1 MKYLLEFENKK
12 YSTYDFIETFYKLG
26 LQKGDTLCVHTELF
40 NFGFPLLSRNEFLQT
55 ILDCFFEVIGKEGT
69 LIMPTFTYSFCKN
82 EVYDKINS
90 KTKMGALNE
99 YFRKQTGVKRT
110 NDPIFSFAIKGAKEE
125 LFLKDTTSCFG
136 ENCVYEVLTK
146 ENGKYMTFGGQGH
159 TLTHYAEEQFNV
171 YYRYHK
177 IFSGI
182 LIDENNISYNKTI
195 SYYVRKLDISSEPN
209 LINIINIVNNT
220 KNFKKNNFAGDHIN
234 IYNAKE
240 YIEILWK
247 KLDINQTILIENYD
261 TIY

>member
-12 YSTYDFIETFYKLG
+12 YSTYDFIENFYKLG

-171 YYRYHK
+171 FYRYHK

-220 KNFKKNNFAGDHIN
+220 KNFKKNNFAGDHI
-234 IYNAKE
+234 
-240 YIEILWK
+240 
-247 KLDINQTILIENYD
+247 
-261 TIY
+261 